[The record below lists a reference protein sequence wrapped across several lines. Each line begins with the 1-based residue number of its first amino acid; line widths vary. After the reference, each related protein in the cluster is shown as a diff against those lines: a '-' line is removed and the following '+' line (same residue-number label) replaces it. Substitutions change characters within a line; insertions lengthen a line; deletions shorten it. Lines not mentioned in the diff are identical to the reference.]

1 MYIQRKI
8 DVSLLTLV
16 NKVPRHQSFISSPRS
31 LFLPTRYPQSDEDA
45 AHGSPEKFSLS
56 PSPSHHHRLHDP
68 PLSSSHF
75 LASIDHLPCPTV
87 DDSIRRCLPP
97 TSHIVKSDIAR
108 LVSRTQ
114 RYRNAAFA
122 GEEECT
128 RDLTQIATVRTTF
141 PPDIPVDV
149 PGSLRGR
156 VEQGSDAIA
165 GSTIKIISDVVDS
178 SFNAIYSAR
187 SYHLPPP

>member
-1 MYIQRKI
+1 MVLFDQFDGLSCEFSENVDFDAVGVEEGVCI
-8 DVSLLTLV
+8 VS
-16 NKVPRHQSFISSPRS
+16 
-31 LFLPTRYPQSDEDA
+31 
-45 AHGSPEKFSLS
+45 
-56 PSPSHHHRLHDP
+56 
-68 PLSSSHF
+68 
-75 LASIDHLPCPTV
+75 
-87 DDSIRRCLPP
+87 
-97 TSHIVKSDIAR
+97 
-108 LVSRTQ
+108 
-114 RYRNAAFA
+114 
-122 GEEECT
+122 T

-165 GSTIKIISDVVDS
+165 GSTIKVISGVVDS